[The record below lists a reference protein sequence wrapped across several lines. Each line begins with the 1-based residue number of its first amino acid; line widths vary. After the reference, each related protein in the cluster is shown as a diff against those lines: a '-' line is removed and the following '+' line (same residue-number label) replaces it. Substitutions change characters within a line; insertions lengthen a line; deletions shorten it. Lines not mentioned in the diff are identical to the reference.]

1 MFLKKYFLEFV
12 LRSNQGLLN
21 LKEISFLENRK
32 KITYI
37 FYQRFFS
44 HEQIKRYI
52 GFVFVNLL
60 AYARLF
66 MYFGIYFR
74 GNVLLRSGIMKASG
88 KCEYYYW

>member
-1 MFLKKYFLEFV
+1 MS
-12 LRSNQGLLN
+12 RSNQGLLN
-21 LKEISFLENRK
+21 LKETSFFREKKKNNQRISSIEE
-32 KITYI
+32 
-37 FYQRFFS
+37 FFC

-74 GNVLLRSGIMKASG
+74 SNVLLRSGIMKASG
-88 KCEYYYW
+88 KCEY